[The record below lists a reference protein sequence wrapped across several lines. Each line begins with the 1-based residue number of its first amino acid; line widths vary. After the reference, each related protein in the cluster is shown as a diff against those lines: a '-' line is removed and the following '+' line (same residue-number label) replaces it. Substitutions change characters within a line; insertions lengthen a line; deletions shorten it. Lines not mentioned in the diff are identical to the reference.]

1 MGVAVKIGLV
11 INGIILKITHFLI
24 ATFFWT
30 SGLLQSILSAIC
42 SLTMSSMLKGSEING
57 FNLTQSPN
65 HVAVIV
71 SNDWTSSLGET
82 AAVLKLCQLTA
93 WLILSGVTF
102 VTIYDHKNDLKLSHN
117 RVIKFLARYF
127 DMQIRL
133 EDIESKVFLRKNSQ
147 FYYPDQMKRAIEAP
161 LNGMVFE
168 KRMENIK
175 GMNEPELAIVLD
187 PKNKK
192 EIFGFD
198 PWGIRLTE
206 FTFWKDISQS
216 NFETSLKS
224 YSKVQKRFGK

>member
-1 MGVAVKIGLV
+1 
-11 INGIILKITHFLI
+11 
-24 ATFFWT
+24 
-30 SGLLQSILSAIC
+30 
-42 SLTMSSMLKGSEING
+42 MLKGSEISG

-71 SNDWTSSLGET
+71 SNDWASSLSET

-102 VTIYDHKNDLKLSHN
+102 VTIYDNKNELKMSHN
-117 RVIKFLARYF
+117 RIIKFLARYL
-127 DMQIRL
+127 DVQVRM

-147 FYYPDQMKRAIEAP
+147 FSYPEQMRKAIEAP
-161 LNGMVFE
+161 LNGLVFE
-168 KRMENIK
+168 KRMESIK
-175 GMNEPELAIVLD
+175 GVDEPELAIVLD

-206 FTFWKDISQS
+206 FVFWKEISYS
-216 NFETSLKS
+216 SFEKSLKS